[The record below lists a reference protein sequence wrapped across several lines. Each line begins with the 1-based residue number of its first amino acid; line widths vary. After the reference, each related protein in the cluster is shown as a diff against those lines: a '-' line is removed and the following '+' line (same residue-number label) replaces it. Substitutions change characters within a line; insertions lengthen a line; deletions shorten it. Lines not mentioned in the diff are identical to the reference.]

1 MSRAS
6 SLDSALGR
14 TESRPGSRPEAES
27 SRRWLAACALGL
39 ALMLGACT
47 SSRPP
52 PTPLEDYAQ
61 TLSARVVW
69 QQAVG
74 RVDFP
79 LVPAVHDSLAFV
91 AGGDGT
97 VMAIDVDTGAIR
109 WQAEA
114 GGAIAAG
121 VGSDGRH
128 AAVVTRRNELVVFE
142 AGRVLWRKRL
152 PAAVVTPP
160 LVAGE
165 RVFVLAVDRAVQAF
179 DVLDGRPLWTLQRP
193 GDALTLAQSS
203 VLMPFQNTLLAAQ
216 GGRLAGIDPLRG
228 TVRWEVVMAATR
240 GTNEIERLADL
251 VGPALR
257 DDNRI
262 CARAFQATVACADAA
277 RGVLLWQRNV
287 GGLNAIGGDAERLF
301 GADASD
307 RINAWRV
314 GSGDI
319 AWVSERLL
327 HRRLSGAAVLDRSV
341 VFGDFQGLLHFMSTE
356 DGAPQQRL
364 ATDGSAIVGAPRVV
378 GRTLL
383 VTTRNGGLFGVRAD

>member
-1 MSRAS
+1 MS
-6 SLDSALGR
+6 GR
-14 TESRPGSRPEAES
+14 RIATAADPHSSRPMPRSAPGGARSL
-27 SRRWLAACALGL
+27 LAAIG
-39 ALMLGACT
+39 LGAAVLVAAC
-47 SSRPP
+47 SSGRPP
-52 PTPLEDYAQ
+52 PTPLEEYTP
-61 TLSARVVW
+61 TLAARVVW
-69 QQAVG
+69 QQSLG
-74 RVDFP
+74 RVNFP
-79 LVPAVHDSLAFV
+79 LVPAVHGSLTFV

-97 VMAIDVDTGAIR
+97 VMAVDTDTGAVR

-128 AAVVTRRNELVVFE
+128 AAVVTRRNELVVFD
-142 AGRVLWRKRL
+142 AGRELWRQRL

-165 RVFVLAVDRAVQAF
+165 RVFVLAIDRVVKAF
-179 DVLDGRPLWTLQRP
+179 DVLDGRPLWTFQRP

-228 TVRWEVVMAATR
+228 TLRWEVVMAAPR
-240 GTNEIERLADL
+240 GTNEVERLADL
-251 VGPALR
+251 IGPALR
-257 DDNRI
+257 EDSRI

-314 GSGDI
+314 GTGDI

-327 HRRLSGAAVLDRSV
+327 HRQLSGAAVFDRSV

-356 DGAPQQRL
+356 DGTPQQRL
-364 ATDGSAIVGAPRVV
+364 ATDGSAIVGAPRLV
-378 GRTLL
+378 GRTL
-383 VTTRNGGLFGVRAD
+383 VVATRNGALLGVRTD